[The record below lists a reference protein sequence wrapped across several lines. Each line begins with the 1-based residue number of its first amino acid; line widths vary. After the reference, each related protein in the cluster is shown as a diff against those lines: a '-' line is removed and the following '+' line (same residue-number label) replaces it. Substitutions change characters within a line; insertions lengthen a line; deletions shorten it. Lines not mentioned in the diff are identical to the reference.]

1 MIKKS
6 ATDSNYLLAHNL
18 ESNWFSTGAPQP
30 RMVFVSTIQFVA
42 SLQTASREL
51 KEKHGFLSITVPQ
64 AKPLSPGEILGCTSP
79 VVKDADILVYLGNL
93 ETYFCR
99 KIDTREFPS
108 PMAYSILAIALLEYV
123 IYYRR
128 WAVSFGI
135 SDDSKSIFKSI

>member
-64 AKPLSPGEILGCTSP
+64 AKPLSPGEILGCTSR

-93 ETYFCR
+93 ETNFCR
-99 KIDTREFPS
+99 KIDTRDLS
-108 PMAYSILAIALLEYV
+108 PKAYSILAIALLEYV

-128 WAVSFGI
+128 WAVSFRI